1 MTDGLR
7 SLPGRRRRHR
17 LPAALRRNWLR
28 LRALDK
34 DLRLL
39 AAIALI
45 VFGSLAACLTTIRE
59 VERNLL
65 RTTATGAA
73 VHWAEFLQSRLRGL
87 DEILAAG
94 LVSEEDQRIFEFAGA
109 AGGVRDYQVFRP
121 DGLVAL
127 SSWSG
132 DFRLALDT
140 ETLLRVIE
148 RNETV
153 AQVLEDPLAGTRAV
167 IGQAYVPLTGGGNRG
182 ALKVDVDVTG
192 QAERYRRL
200 GNGAF
205 IALVALLLPPGGL
218 AAWLIG
224 RNMLAQRRAG
234 RLQRQRGLV
243 LEALAKGIELDRVL
257 LRMARYAERNRPGS
271 RCTILT
277 LDPAGERVVSTV
289 APRRQHAAV
298 QATGWRVDALPEP
311 FGCCLN
317 GSTPELR
324 AEAGGGALW
333 TVPLQATSGRPL
345 GCLILRLPGGA
356 SQVPDAEGP
365 EMTLAHLA
373 AFAIETRRAEIAL
386 AEMRQ
391 RNELI
396 LGAAADGIVGVDA
409 DGLVTFANPAAARL
423 LGRRLEDM
431 IGRSVEVF
439 LRPLREGN
447 TPELPIAATLA
458 DGRPRQ
464 VEKTEIR
471 GAGGKPLPVRLV
483 VTPIERRL
491 SSLRAVVVFDDIS
504 TQIAAQLG
512 LRRAAEEAE
521 AASRSKSNFLAHMS
535 HELRTPL
542 NAIIGFSEVMA
553 AETLGRLNHP
563 QYLEYAQHIHS
574 SGQHLLSLINDLLDL
589 SKIEAGKLELW
600 EEEVDLGSL
609 IERCRVFI
617 EDPAQN
623 KGLALTLK
631 LADDLPDLR
640 CDARKLKQVLVNLL
654 SNAVKFTPAGG
665 RILLQAARDGE
676 AGIVIQVS
684 DTGIGIAPEN
694 LDKVMSPF
702 GQVHEALNRDTQG
715 TGLGLPL
722 SKALVELH
730 GGRLTLE
737 STPGKGTTARVA
749 LPGRAVPRPPA
760 AAPASTPA
768 AAPAGAMAGARK
780 R

>member
-1 MTDGLR
+1 MTAGPR
-7 SLPGRRRRHR
+7 SLPERSRRSRP
-17 LPAALRRNWLR
+17 LAALRRSWRR
-28 LRALDK
+28 LRALDR

-39 AAIALI
+39 VAIVLI
-45 VFGSLAACLTTIRE
+45 VVGALAACLLTIRE

-94 LVSEEDQRIFEFAGA
+94 LVSEEDQTIFEFAGA
-109 AGGVRDYQVFRP
+109 AGGVRDYQVFRS

-132 DFRLALDT
+132 DFRVALDPAI
-140 ETLLRVIE
+140 LQSVIE
-148 RNETV
+148 RGETIAKV
-153 AQVLEDPLAGTRAV
+153 VEDPLAGTRAV
-167 IGQAYVPLTGGGNRG
+167 IGQAYVPLSGGDYRG

-200 GNGAF
+200 GNAAF
-205 IALVALLLPPGGL
+205 AALVALLLPPGGL
-218 AAWLIG
+218 ATWLIG
-224 RNMLAQRRAG
+224 RNMLVQRRSTK
-234 RLQRQRGLV
+234 LQRQRGLV

-257 LRMARYAERNRPGS
+257 LRMARYVERHHPGG

-277 LDPAGERVVSTV
+277 LDQSGTRVVSTV
-289 APRRQHAAV
+289 SPRRGDAAV
-298 QATGWRVDALPEP
+298 AATGRAAAALPQP
-311 FGCCLN
+311 FSCCL
-317 GSTPELR
+317 
-324 AEAGGGALW
+324 AGGAPTLHSTSGGLLW

-345 GCLILRLPGGA
+345 GCLVLRLPGGTGA
-356 SQVPDAEGP
+356 QAPDPEGP

-373 AFAIETRRAEIAL
+373 AFAIETRRAEHAL

-396 LGAAADGIVGVDA
+396 LGAAADGIVGIDA

-423 LGRRLEDM
+423 LGRGLDEM
-431 IGRSVEVF
+431 IGQKVEDF
-439 LRPLREGN
+439 LRPLRDDASAD
-447 TPELPIAATLA
+447 LPIKATLA
-458 DGRPRQ
+458 DGVARQ

-471 GAGGKPLPVRLV
+471 GAEGRPLPVRLV
-483 VTPIERRL
+483 VTPVERRL
-491 SSLRAVVVFDDIS
+491 SSLRAVVVFDDI
-504 TQIAAQLG
+504 TAQIDAQRS
-512 LRRAAEEAE
+512 LRMAAEEAE

-542 NAIIGFSEVMA
+542 NAIIGFSEVMS
-553 AETLGRLNHP
+553 AETLGKLNHP
-563 QYLEYAQHIHS
+563 QYLEYAQHIHV

-600 EEEVDLGSL
+600 EEEVDLTSL

-623 KGLALTLK
+623 KGLALTLRM
-631 LADDLPDLR
+631 AENLPNLR
-640 CDARKLKQVLVNLL
+640 CDARKMKQVLVNLL

-665 RILLQAARDGE
+665 RILLE
-676 AGIVIQVS
+676 ASGKGADIVIAVS
-684 DTGIGIAPEN
+684 DTGIGIAAED
-694 LDKVMSPF
+694 LEKVMSPF

-737 STPGKGTTARVA
+737 STPGKGTIARVS
-749 LPGRAVPRPPA
+749 LPGRAVPQGG
-760 AAPASTPA
+760 A
-768 AAPAGAMAGARK
+768 AAPAGVRATAGRA
-780 R
+780 